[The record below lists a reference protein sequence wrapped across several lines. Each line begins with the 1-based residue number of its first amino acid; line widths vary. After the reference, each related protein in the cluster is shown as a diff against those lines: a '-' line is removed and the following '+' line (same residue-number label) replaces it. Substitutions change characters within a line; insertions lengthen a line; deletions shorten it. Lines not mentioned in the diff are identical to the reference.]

1 MKLQEQIN
9 RIHEMMGVNESFGA
23 WFMRRFSPEELD
35 NLIKNVKDLT
45 EIYEY
50 EEDAIYDA
58 VRQLIATKN
67 FEDINSAE
75 TDNQYWDS
83 YLKYEGPL
91 VKYVKERLSNEELQE
106 QINESNKSYIQSE
119 MDEIERAVQD
129 LSRDEDINISVKE
142 LKEKFKNAE
151 PKKLTKSIWSKLE
164 NTESNEIDKGDMKS
178 VEKIAKKY
186 NKTNPNKLKKSL
198 ESGDYNPPMII
209 QFGNRYHLVAGNTRL
224 CTAAAMGIT
233 PNVLIVKI

>member
-1 MKLQEQIN
+1 
-9 RIHEMMGVNESFGA
+9 MGVNETLTP
-23 WFMRRFSPEELD
+23 WFRRRFDIDELD
-35 NLIKNVKDLT
+35 DLVKDVKDQ
-45 EIYEY
+45 I
-50 EEDAIYDA
+50 EEGESLDTAIYDTI
-58 VRQLIATKN
+58 RQFITSKQFN
-67 FEDINSAE
+67 DINDVGTE
-75 TDNQYWDS
+75 QEYWDS
-83 YLKYEGPL
+83 YLVYEKPL
-91 VKYVKERLSNEELQE
+91 VKYVKEKLGIEGLQE

-129 LSRDEDINISVKE
+129 LTRDEDINISVKE
-142 LKEKFKNAE
+142 VKDKFKNAE
-151 PKKLTKSIWSKLE
+151 PKRLTKSIWSKLE

-186 NKTNPNKLKKSL
+186 NKTNPNKLKKIL

-209 QFGNRYHLVAGNTRL
+209 QFGSRYHLVAGNTRL

>member
-1 MKLQEQIN
+1 MKLQEQIY
-9 RIHEMMGVNESFGA
+9 RIQEMMGVNETLTP
-23 WFMRRFSPEELD
+23 WFRRRFDIDELD
-35 NLIKNVKDLT
+35 DLVKDVKDQV
-45 EIYEY
+45 
-50 EEDAIYDA
+50 EEGQTMIDAIYDT
-58 VRQLIATKN
+58 VRQFIATKQFN
-67 FEDINSAE
+67 DI
-75 TDNQYWDS
+75 DNAGTEQEYWDS
-83 YLKYEGPL
+83 YLVYEKPL
-91 VKYVKERLSNEELQE
+91 VKFVKERLSNKELQE

-129 LSRDEDINISVKE
+129 LTRDEDTNISVKE
-142 LKEKFKNAE
+142 VKEKFKNAE

-186 NKTNPNKLKKSL
+186 NKTNPNKLKKIL

-224 CTAAAMGIT
+224 CTAAAIGIT